1 MNKKCNEFKFKYI
14 LVGNAFVGKTK
25 ISYRFRTGNF
35 DEKYNVTLN
44 AEYASHKIKI
54 NGKTINIQLWDI
66 SGSHEFRAISKEYFK
81 KCVCAIVVYDITNRK
96 SFNDIKEW
104 LEECKKNGT
113 DTEMLVLVGN
123 KSDLNDQRNVQTN
136 EGEEY
141 AEKNGMKFFETSAL
155 NGSNIKELFE
165 ETGQEILDNI
175 NKDYYDLSTDDCGIE
190 AKWNIK
196 QDIKNINVK
205 DEQII
210 KGGNLP
216 DVPSSH
222 GSCPCSLF

>member
-1 MNKKCNEFKFKYI
+1 MR
-14 LVGNAFVGKTK
+14 L
-25 ISYRFRTGNF
+25 
-35 DEKYNVTLN
+35 
-44 AEYASHKIKI
+44 
-54 NGKTINIQLWDI
+54 
-66 SGSHEFRAISKEYFK
+66 
-81 KCVCAIVVYDITNRK
+81 
-96 SFNDIKEW
+96 
-104 LEECKKNGT
+104 
-113 DTEMLVLVGN
+113 
-123 KSDLNDQRNVQTN
+123 
-136 EGEEY
+136 
-141 AEKNGMKFFETSAL
+141 FETSAL

-175 NKDYYDLSTDDCGIE
+175 NKDYYDLSTGECGIE